1 MNYNNL
7 IGKFIDPP
15 SGWMYGFPKKF
26 EPLPNETLEEWLVRK
41 GYPEEDVSFALK
53 YLRVIY

>member
-1 MNYNNL
+1 M
-7 IGKFIDPP
+7 IGKLVDPP

-41 GYPEEDVSFALK
+41 GYPKQEVNFALQ